1 VRRILAF
8 ALVALF
14 SFSLIE
20 PLAFASDPTSKLPAC
35 CRRLG
40 KHHCE
45 MVLAELQSSSGPSF
59 ESDPCQSFPLAKAT
73 TASPDAALMQ
83 GALTGSVAML
93 SHAAVLQPSDS
104 ADRIAF
110 RSTCQK
116 RGPPRSSL
124 S

>member
-14 SFSLIE
+14 SFSLLE

-45 MVLAELQSSSGPSF
+45 MLLAELESASGPSL
-59 ESDPCQSFPLAKAT
+59 ESAPCRAFPPARAI
-73 TASPDAALMQ
+73 TASPDAGLLQAP
-83 GALTGSVAML
+83 LTTSVAL
-93 SHAAVLQPSDS
+93 IAHNAVHPPADS
-104 ADRIAF
+104 RDRITF
-110 RSTCQK
+110 RATCQK
-116 RGPPRSSL
+116 RGPPHSPL